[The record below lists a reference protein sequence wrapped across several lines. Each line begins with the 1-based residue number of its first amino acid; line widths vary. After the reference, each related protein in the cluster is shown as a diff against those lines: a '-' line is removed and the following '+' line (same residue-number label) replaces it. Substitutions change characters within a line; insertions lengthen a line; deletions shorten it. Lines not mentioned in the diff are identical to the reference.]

1 MTDIEANKPT
11 KLYPFVHGNNR
22 NPHEENNF
30 DYQVDP
36 DLEEDYRN
44 NYPKKPRYMHLH
56 QSRKDHNEEGQSYDR
71 NQRAKPKSNNYQR
84 NTEKRVVYYKA
95 SEDDS
100 KRNNNNSNN
109 YYFNEFNIVK
119 KSIELEK
126 KYAHRSGYTLKN
138 PTQKN
143 INEKYYKAEN
153 EKVNYDNRNTERS
166 IEKIKKKEEN
176 NIKDLKYNQKN
187 IQNNYKINNNTNYEN
202 ENDNYEEEYTPKY
215 YRNNPLVR
223 KGNIQRKKLHMG
235 REENPLKSVA
245 QKICNIVIKGDDSK
259 KNKNLDSNKR
269 NENVAGFIGDEVI
282 DSAVTFKNMRFNSN
296 NKDVVE
302 FENDLSNDPNG
313 NEFENEENEN
323 EEFEDNEKE
332 ADIEGEVEGDGEGE
346 GEGGEEYEQYEEVEN
361 DQNEQEQ
368 EMEVGDE
375 NENMEEGEEYEE
387 QYEEGEVEEGI
398 SNEEEQQQYIEGQ
411 YEEDNNQNE
420 QEDENNKEN
429 GEFLEDDDNQ
439 EIEGEQNDNNIQN
452 NENDMN
458 DEEEY
463 EIDDYKKARPSGL
476 SGEQNEDIENIDN
489 NNNQENEEVNGGEI

>member
-1 MTDIEANKPT
+1 MNPKTKLKKLMTDIEANKPT

-71 NQRAKPKSNNYQR
+71 NQRTKPKSNNYQR

-332 ADIEGEVEGDGEGE
+332 ADIEGEVEGDGVGEGE
-346 GEGGEEYEQYEEVEN
+346 GEG
-361 DQNEQEQ
+361 
-368 EMEVGDE
+368 
-375 NENMEEGEEYEE
+375 EGRRRRRRRRA
-387 QYEEGEVEEGI
+387 
-398 SNEEEQQQYIEGQ
+398 
-411 YEEDNNQNE
+411 
-420 QEDENNKEN
+420 K
-429 GEFLEDDDNQ
+429 
-439 EIEGEQNDNNIQN
+439 
-452 NENDMN
+452 
-458 DEEEY
+458 
-463 EIDDYKKARPSGL
+463 
-476 SGEQNEDIENIDN
+476 
-489 NNNQENEEVNGGEI
+489 